1 MEYYIKINEEKRGP
15 YSLNELAERKLDA
28 TTLVMPT
35 DGVEWVPAN
44 QIEELRT
51 LLRVRTLSIRQ
62 RNRRDTFC

>member
-35 DGVEWVPAN
+35 DGFIA
-44 QIEELRT
+44 IKDLF
-51 LLRVRTLSIRQ
+51 LS
-62 RNRRDTFC
+62 FL